1 MQKIRGIWSNLSSRI
16 NEMSVKKFIFLVCIL
31 SGFEYLAA
39 LVTWHTV
46 SEIESWLH
54 IVAIFLNIIFVL
66 IFFRRKFIA
75 TFCVI
80 SLSGFL
86 IGPQI
91 YWGVK
96 YLLIDAEIKSIISY
110 MNTYKKDHGLYPQNL
125 KTYVWEYPFV
135 QKHIQDFKVDGL
147 EYQITYCIA
156 TQSTS
161 HWYSSQTGWGHYP
174 D

>member
-46 SEIESWLH
+46 GEISAGFP
-54 IVAIFLNIIFVL
+54 IIAILVNFYCIYL
-66 IFFRRKFIA
+66 FFRWKPFSILCL
-75 TFCVI
+75 F
-80 SLSGFL
+80 SLACFFVV
-86 IGPQI
+86 PQI

-161 HWYSSQTGWGHYP
+161 HWYSSQTGWGYYP